1 VSTHD
6 DLHGEPQLALS
17 GDLLG
22 TIGLVLSG
30 QGLAAGCVLALA
42 VLGGWLAWSLVAVM
56 VLGGLTLC
64 ALTGKLRPRR

>member
-1 VSTHD
+1 VSTSD
-6 DLHGEPQLALS
+6 DLEGDARAVALS

-42 VLGGWLAWSLVAVM
+42 LLGGWLAWSLVAVM
-56 VLGGLTLC
+56 VVGGLALC
-64 ALTGKLRPRR
+64 GLTSGGRV

>member
-1 VSTHD
+1 VSTSD
-6 DLHGEPQLALS
+6 DLEGDARAVALS

-42 VLGGWLAWSLVAVM
+42 LLGGWLAWSLVAVM
-56 VLGGLTLC
+56 VVGGLALC
-64 ALTGKLRPRR
+64 GLASGGRL